1 MKEMLLLLV
10 GSALVNNFVLVRF
23 LGICPFLGMT
33 RQLDTALGMGL
44 AASLV
49 LVISAMASW
58 LVNTYIL
65 AVLNLEFMQIV
76 VFILMIACLVQ
87 LLEMVLRKM
96 MPGLYQAM
104 GIYLALITTNCA
116 IMGIALLVVGSGY
129 TFWQTTVFAIGA
141 GLGFTLALVMMAGI
155 REELEFVDVPP
166 AAKGTSL
173 ALLIAGIMSMGFLGF
188 AGLVPM

>member
-10 GSALVNNFVLVRF
+10 GSALVNYFVLVRF

-49 LVISAMASW
+49 LVLSAMASW
-58 LVNTYIL
+58 LVYTYIL
-65 AVLNLEFMQIV
+65 VPLELEYMQIV

-87 LLEMVLRKM
+87 LLEMVLKKVF
-96 MPGLYQAM
+96 PQLYKAM

-116 IMGIALLVVGSGY
+116 IMGIALLVVSSGY
-129 TFWQTTVFAIGA
+129 TFWQTTLFAVGA
-141 GLGFTLALVMMAGI
+141 GLGFTLALAMMAGI
-155 REELEFVDVPP
+155 REELEFADVPL

>member
-49 LVISAMASW
+49 LVLSAMASW
-58 LVNTYIL
+58 LVYTYIL
-65 AVLNLEFMQIV
+65 VPLELEYMQIV

-87 LLEMVLRKM
+87 LLEMVLKKVF
-96 MPGLYQAM
+96 PQLYKAM

-116 IMGIALLVVGSGY
+116 IMGIALLVVSSGY
-129 TFWQTTVFAIGA
+129 TFWQTTLFAVGA
-141 GLGFTLALVMMAGI
+141 GLGFTLALAMMAGI
-155 REELEFVDVPP
+155 REELEFADVPL

>member
-33 RQLDTALGMGL
+33 RQLDAALGMGV

-49 LVISAMASW
+49 LVISAMACW
-58 LVNTYIL
+58 LMNTYIL
-65 AVLNLEFMQIV
+65 VPLNLEFMQIV
-76 VFILMIACLVQ
+76 VFILLIASLVQ
-87 LLEMVLRKM
+87 LLEMILKKM
-96 MPGLYQAM
+96 IPSLYKAM

-116 IMGIALLVVGSGY
+116 IMGIALLVVGSSY
-129 TFWQTTVFAIGA
+129 TFLQTTVFAIGA

-155 REELEFVDVPP
+155 REELEFADVPP

>member
-1 MKEMLLLLV
+1 MKEMLLLLI

>member
-1 MKEMLLLLV
+1 MLLLLV

-49 LVISAMASW
+49 LVLSAMASW
-58 LVNTYIL
+58 LVYTYIL
-65 AVLNLEFMQIV
+65 VPLELEYMQIV

-87 LLEMVLRKM
+87 LLEMVLKKVF
-96 MPGLYQAM
+96 PQLYKAM

-116 IMGIALLVVGSGY
+116 IMGIALLVVSSGY
-129 TFWQTTVFAIGA
+129 TFWQTTLFAVGA
-141 GLGFTLALVMMAGI
+141 GLGFTLALAMMAGI
-155 REELEFVDVPP
+155 REELEFADVPL